1 MNRSIFLLLIIPF
14 FTMCNNSKKGVDDGN
29 ATTLKIYYF
38 HVTNRCGNCMAIE
51 ENTQKALEKYFPEEL
66 KRGSITFS
74 SVNLDQDSSKSLVEK
89 CDASAMTLFFV
100 KTDEKGQETKTDFSE
115 FAINNARS
123 KPDAYM
129 LGIRD
134 RILEL
139 YR

>member
-1 MNRSIFLLLIIPF
+1 
-14 FTMCNNSKKGVDDGN
+14 
-29 ATTLKIYYF
+29 
-38 HVTNRCGNCMAIE
+38 MAIE
-51 ENTQKALEKYFPEEL
+51 ENTQKAIEKYFPEEL
-66 KRGSITFS
+66 KRGSIRFS

-100 KTDEKGQETKTDFSE
+100 KKDADGTETKTDFSE

-129 LGIRD
+129 QGIRE

-139 YR
+139 YN

>member
-1 MNRSIFLLLIIPF
+1 MNRIIILLLVLTCF
-14 FTMCNNSKKGVDDGN
+14 SMCTNHQKDVQGNNE
-29 ATTLKIYYF
+29 TTLMIYYF
-38 HVTNRCGNCMAIE
+38 HATNRCGNCMAIE
-51 ENTQKALEKYFPEEL
+51 ENTQKAIEKYFPEEL
-66 KRGSITFS
+66 KRGSIRFS

-100 KTDEKGQETKTDFSE
+100 KKDADGTETKTDFSE

-129 LGIRD
+129 QGIRE

-139 YR
+139 YN

>member
-1 MNRSIFLLLIIPF
+1 MNRIIILLLVLTCF
-14 FTMCNNSKKGVDDGN
+14 SMCTNHQKDVQGNNE
-29 ATTLKIYYF
+29 TTLMIYYF
-38 HVTNRCGNCMAIE
+38 HATNRCGNCMAIE
-51 ENTQKALEKYFPEEL
+51 ENTQKAIEKYFPEEL
-66 KRGSITFS
+66 KRGSIRFS

-100 KTDEKGQETKTDFSE
+100 KKDADGTETKTDFSE

-129 LGIRD
+129 QGIRE

-139 YR
+139 YK